1 MSGVFLFDGQLR
13 GANGTLVYRV
23 VCRRAGRSFGFLLIS
38 RQQCLN
44 GSLVLRMSNVQASCR
59 AAPTTFFAGNQ
70 LEVKLNDGRQSIY
83 FDTVFTFRILD
94 PKIRQLQFI
103 AL

>member
-70 LEVKLNDGRQSIY
+70 LEVKLNDGSTRKFLEDI
-83 FDTVFTFRILD
+83 
-94 PKIRQLQFI
+94 
-103 AL
+103 